1 MKRWL
6 IQKLRGNEK
15 VVTAALTVPIIAA
28 GAMSGACAAG
38 CPYGLVNDP
47 YPGQCPRYI
56 DVTGDGICDLSQAAT
71 AASTSSPTGTTNADT
86 NNSVTGTDDVSIN
99 GAGQDS
105 SFNQNDSTNASTIP
119 DSGSGLDTSGFGDGS
134 GYHVLPISILLIGG
148 YLFTHMLFSRG
159 ILSQKK
165 HRRLWNLLV
174 TGGYIGTG
182 ITGIL
187 LTFMINLGVHTVLN
201 PSITF
206 WHAELAVLM
215 VIGTLIHIHL
225 YKKPFKKMFKVLFCF
240 GKSSSNKKSEN
251 TNTSK

>member
-6 IQKLRGNEK
+6 IQKVRGNEK
-15 VVTAALTVPIIAA
+15 IVSAALTVPIIAA

-71 AASTSSPTGTTNADT
+71 AASTSSPTGPTNADT
-86 NNSVTGTDDVSIN
+86 NNSATGTDDVSIN

-105 SFNQNDSTNASTIP
+105 SFNQNDSVNASTV
-119 DSGSGLDTSGFGDGS
+119 DSGSGLNSFGDGS
-134 GYHVLPISILLIGG
+134 SYHVLPISILLIGG

-225 YKKPFKKMFKVLFCF
+225 YKKPFKKMFKVLLGF